1 MKLKMNQAA
10 TKIQSMRRRVVS
22 RRRMIKEKV
31 MKRLRHDQSV
41 RTNFMINIVRTLYV
55 IFWLLPVTSLLLLFL
70 SLLLS
75 VAFSLSLSLSFSL
88 SLYLSLSLCLSV
100 PLSFYFSHQVS
111 ISLPFFSDVSVF
123 LHLHYHLLSLP
134 YSITDSMSN
143 PIENLSK
150 QLIWTT

>member
-10 TKIQSMRRRVVS
+10 TKIQSMRRRVIS

-55 IFWLLPVTSLLLLFL
+55 IFILLPVTSLLLLFL

-75 VAFSLSLSLSFSL
+75 VAFSLSLSLS
-88 SLYLSLSLCLSV
+88 LSLCIYLCLSASV
-100 PLSFYFSHQVS
+100 SPSPSTTLIKFLSLDLSPLLLSS
-111 ISLPFFSDVSVF
+111 ICLFTSSLPLTVSSLLHHRFDVK
-123 LHLHYHLLSLP
+123 
-134 YSITDSMSN
+134 SN
-143 PIENLSK
+143 
-150 QLIWTT
+150 